1 MKEKENIEL
10 VELMRNAALEF
21 LGKVTDLNDYIKESK
36 DDTVTMEI
44 IQESGAVEGGII
56 LVALINMFFDEIL
69 KEGEAEKAIKQV
81 RANLDSALIKK

>member
-21 LGKVTDLNDYIKESK
+21 LGKVTDLNDSIKESK
-36 DDTVTMEI
+36 DNTVTMEI
-44 IQESGAVEGGII
+44 IQESQVVESGII

-69 KEGEAEKAIKQV
+69 KEGAAEKAIKQF
-81 RANLDSALIKK
+81 RAKLDNALIKE